1 MWCESQLSGM
11 SRQEGPHLR
20 TSVTEQNAERLFM
33 ESGWSA
39 NSFSKEGGAFL
50 DPHVLFPLN
59 NGTKWPWM
67 AAAFF
72 PDVDTSLSSL
82 VIP

>member
-39 NSFSKEGGAFL
+39 DSFSKEGGLSWILTCSFL
-50 DPHVLFPLN
+50 
-59 NGTKWPWM
+59 
-67 AAAFF
+67 
-72 PDVDTSLSSL
+72 
-82 VIP
+82 